1 MVAKVFMGEG
11 FDEIKAS
18 FARTFDK
25 VEIVRT
31 RATRPGS
38 SELYVVARN
47 FRSGAG

>member
-1 MVAKVFMGEG
+1 MGEG
-11 FDEIKAS
+11 FDEMKAS
-18 FARTFDK
+18 FARAFDK

-47 FRSGAG
+47 FRGGAG